1 MRLAFL
7 VPAPGYPEPWRWA
20 FDAEAAALERRGV
33 TVDPVEWTNSADL
46 SAYDLI
52 LPLVV
57 WGYHLRYREWLDFL
71 NRAERERLPIANP
84 PALLRWN
91 GDKAYLAELGAKGIP
106 SVPTIEVPALIDA
119 ALHRAAEQF
128 GTPELVVKPPVSAS
142 ATGTHRIR
150 PGDEIPVPERGQRMM
165 IQPFLPT
172 IATEGEYALI
182 LFDGRL
188 SHTLVKRPK
197 EGDFRVQPHL
207 GGTTEKSEAP
217 AGAEE
222 LATAA
227 LAAAPADATYARVDI
242 IRDEKGELRIMELE
256 LVEPAL
262 WLDVA
267 PHGEEAFARAV
278 IAAAQRAKAQF
289 PSRKAS

>member
-7 VPAPGYPEPWRWA
+7 VPAPDYPEPWRWA

-33 TVDPVEWTNSADL
+33 RVDPVEWTSGADL
-46 SAYDLI
+46 SGYDLV

-71 NRAERERLPIANP
+71 SRAEREGLRLANP
-84 PALLRWN
+84 PALLQWN
-91 GDKAYLAELGAKGIP
+91 SDKAYLAELGARHIP
-106 SVPTIEVPALIDA
+106 SVPTIEVA
-119 ALHRAAEQF
+119 ALLDADLRRAAELF
-128 GTPELVVKPPVSAS
+128 DTAELVVKPPVSAS

-150 PGDEIPVPERGQRMM
+150 PGDAIPLLEKGQRML

-182 LFDGRL
+182 FFDGVL

-197 EGDFRVQPHL
+197 DGDFRVQPHL
-207 GGTTEKSEAP
+207 GGTIETSEAP
-217 AGAEE
+217 EGAES
-222 LATAA
+222 LAMAA
-227 LAAAPADATYARVDI
+227 LDAAPAQATYARVDI
-242 IRDEKGELRIMELE
+242 IRDQAGELRIMELE

-267 PHGEEAFARAV
+267 PHGEEAFAAAV
-278 IAAAQRAKAQF
+278 IAAAERARPA
-289 PSRKAS
+289 SRKAS

>member
-1 MRLAFL
+1 LRLAFL
-7 VPAPGYPEPWRWA
+7 VPAPDYPEPWRWA

-33 TVDPVEWTNSADL
+33 TVEPVEWTSAADL
-46 SAYDLI
+46 GAYDLI
-52 LPLVV
+52 LPLVA

-71 NRAERERLPIANP
+71 ARAERDQLRLANP
-84 PALLRWN
+84 PALLKWN
-91 GDKAYLAELGAKGIP
+91 SDKAYLAQLGKKGIP
-106 SVPTIEVPALIDA
+106 SVPTIEVPALDKMDLRHAADA
-119 ALHRAAEQF
+119 F
-128 GTPELVVKPPVSAS
+128 GTNELVVKPPVSAS

-150 PGDEIPVPERGQRMM
+150 PGDEIPGSENGQRML

-182 LFDGRL
+182 FFDGVF
-188 SHTLVKRPK
+188 SHALVKRPRH
-197 EGDFRVQPHL
+197 GDFRVQPHL
-207 GGTTEKSEAP
+207 GGTIEKSEAP
-217 AGAEE
+217 PGSEQ
-222 LATAA
+222 LAMAA

-242 IRDEKGELRIMELE
+242 IRNEEGELRIMELE

-267 PHGEEAFARAV
+267 PHGEEAFASAV
-278 IAAAQRAKAQF
+278 IAAAKRARARY